1 MIDNFL
7 MEIPKG
13 HSAELEEV
21 NESRIIHTAVPA
33 VPFVGT
39 GQIVTEFFF
48 EKFSKSGKFFL
59 LEAQKRKIRQFS

>member
-39 GQIVTEFFF
+39 
-48 EKFSKSGKFFL
+48 
-59 LEAQKRKIRQFS
+59 EAVVSDKKEPAPAVPAAPDMGGMY